1 MYVAYVAM
9 AIHVCCK
16 CMFHM
21 FKLFQTYVASVLSRC
36 CIRMLQVFYLD
47 VAYFALAIPYVASVS
62 NVFRCLKCM
71 LQMFYLDVAY
81 IALTL
86 YICCKCMCSNVSGV
100 SNVCYKIFYLDVAYI
115 TVVIHICCK
124 CMFVNVSFVS
134 DVCCSECYT
143 LQMLHDQAR
152 EVSADRSGPLVHA
165 GSEVGAATHTCMRM
179 HICTAAVGAAGPT
192 GTTSATRGDNNNS
205 SSTAQIGA
213 AIACRQTGRSCM
225 HALWGPPRQ
234 SGRRRY
240 DAHVLSVSR
249 MHPGKCVAC
258 AVSCRMQRER
268 VRRVSRAVG
277 AGVWLFVR

>member
-1 MYVAYVAM
+1 MYVAN
-9 AIHVCCK
+9 
-16 CMFHM
+16 
-21 FKLFQTYVASVLSRC
+21 VLSRC
-36 CIRMLQVFYLD
+36 CIYCTSIIHMLQV
-47 VAYFALAIPYVASVS
+47 YV
-62 NVFRCLKCM
+62 
-71 LQMFYLDVAY
+71 
-81 IALTL
+81 
-86 YICCKCMCSNVSGV
+86 SNVSGV
-100 SNVCYKIFYLDVAYI
+100 SNVCCKIVYLDVAYI
-115 TVVIHICCK
+115 AVVIHICCK
-124 CMFVNVSFVS
+124 RMFVNVSFVS

-240 DAHVLSVSR
+240 DARVLSVSR

-258 AVSCRMQRER
+258 AVFCRMQRER
-268 VRRVSRAVG
+268 VRRVSG
-277 AGVWLFVR
+277 Q